1 MDPYE
6 KIKLDLLE
14 RKRESE
20 ERLRENAGFGL
31 DIPLASSQSS
41 GELSQYDNHPADS
54 GTAVFEREKDFA
66 LRKQV
71 EDELRD
77 VNHAL
82 EKMENGTYGICEVTG
97 QPIPLERLQAIPTA
111 RTILESTPSMVS
123 DYRPVEED
131 VLSRLEKEYYTG
143 SDETE
148 FNEQNAYQQVA
159 SFNESD
165 MTYEGSSLIDN
176 MDGMGYVTPIEAIA
190 STGIAGYEGD
200 DNVQYVRN
208 IQYDKWMNQENLNE
222 PDEELEDPG
231 SVDKEF

>member
-6 KIKLDLLE
+6 EIKRDLLE

-20 ERLRENAGFGL
+20 ERLEETAGFGL
-31 DIPLASSQSS
+31 DIPFASSQSS

-54 GTAVFEREKDFA
+54 GSALFEREKDFA

-71 EDELRD
+71 EEELRD

-82 EKMENGTYGICEVTG
+82 EKMANGTYGICEVTG
-97 QPIPLERLQAIPTA
+97 QPIPLERLRVIPTA
-111 RTILESTPSMVS
+111 RTIVEVTPSAVY

-131 VLSRLEKEYYTG
+131 VISRMEKDYYTG
-143 SDETE
+143 SKETE
-148 FNEQNAYQQVA
+148 YNEQDAYLEVA
-159 SFNESD
+159 RFNESD

-190 STGIAGYEGD
+190 STGIEGYLGD
-200 DNVQYVRN
+200 DKVGFVRN

-222 PDEELEDPG
+222 PDEDLEDPG
-231 SVDKEF
+231 SDGL